1 MTNRARPDDDVL
13 PFAVSQAPRA
23 EPKQPAQPKARRT
36 PKRAPVVA
44 AELPIARVVVDVS
57 LAHLDRP
64 FDYQVPESLA
74 QQAIPGV
81 RVRVRFAGQ
90 LVDGFVTERVASS
103 EHGGRLAFIERV
115 VSPEVVLTPEVLALA
130 TAVAKRWAGTLAD
143 VLRLAVPPRH
153 AQAEARTDEPAA
165 SPLARQPEK
174 PTVYAGQHGVSR
186 YRSGRRFLDA
196 LRAGRAPRAV
206 WTALP
211 GGGWAGEIAELV
223 AATVASGRGAL
234 VVVPDGR
241 DAVRVGSAIEA
252 RSGGVGHVVLTAD
265 LGPAQRYRRF
275 LAVSRGAARVVVGTR
290 AAAFAP
296 VHSLGLVVVWDDGD
310 DLHAEPRAPYPHAR
324 DVLLL
329 RAHQVGA
336 AAVVGGHGV
345 TAEGARLVESGWA
358 RYLAADRD
366 EVRAVAPVVVVGDD
380 PAAGRRPAAAGRL
393 PSVAWQAAHDALERN
408 LPVLV
413 QVPRGGYVPAL
424 ACAACRAPARCA
436 HCLGPLGAGGFD
448 SVPSCRWCGRLAT
461 GWQCPH
467 CGAARLRAVVVGARR
482 TAEELGRAFPG
493 ATVRTSAG
501 ADVLGRVPTGRQLVI
516 ATPGAEP
523 EVDGG
528 YGAAL
533 LLDGWAMLGR
543 ADLRAGEEALRRWL
557 NAAASVRP
565 AADGGRVVVLAD
577 GSLRAVQALVRW
589 DPAGHAERE
598 LAERTALRFPPAAVF
613 AELVGTTG
621 AVDDMITDLRLSGD
635 IELLGPVPVAG
646 AENAAAEPV
655 ARALLRA
662 PRAGSGEL
670 AQALH
675 EAQGVRSAHK
685 RAPVRVRID
694 PVEIG

>member
-13 PFAVSQAPRA
+13 LFAVAPAPRA
-23 EPKQPAQPKARRT
+23 EPKKRRT
-36 PKRAPVVA
+36 PKRAQAAA
-44 AELPIARVVVDVS
+44 AELPVARVVVDIS
-57 LAHLDRP
+57 LAHLDRR

-74 QQAIPGV
+74 LQAIPGV

-90 LVDGFVTERVASS
+90 LVDGFVVERVATS

-115 VSPEVVLTPEVLALA
+115 VSPEVVLTPEVLTLA
-130 TAVAKRWAGTLAD
+130 AAVAKRWAGTLAD

-153 AQAEARTDEPAA
+153 AQAEARPDEPAA
-165 SPLARQPEK
+165 SAVAPENEVLAAEL
-174 PTVYAGQHGVSR
+174 GQQGVSR

-196 LRAGRAPRAV
+196 LRAGRAPHAV
-206 WTALP
+206 WIALP
-211 GGGWAGEIAELV
+211 GGGWPGEIAELV

-241 DAVRVGSAIEA
+241 DAARVGSAIEA
-252 RSGGVGHVVLTAD
+252 RCGETSYVVLTAD

-296 VHSLGLVVVWDDGD
+296 VHNLGLVVVWDDGD

-324 DVLLL
+324 DVVLL
-329 RAHQVGA
+329 RAHQAGA
-336 AAVVGGHGV
+336 AAVVGGHAV

-358 RYLAADRD
+358 RYLVGAR
-366 EVRAVAPVVVVGDD
+366 ENVRAVAPVVVVGDD
-380 PAAGRRPAAAGRL
+380 PAAGRRPAPAGRL
-393 PSVAWQAAHDALERN
+393 PRLAWQAAHDALERN

-413 QVPRGGYVPAL
+413 QVPRGGYLPAL
-424 ACAACRAPARCA
+424 ACTGCRAPARCSY
-436 HCLGPLGAGGFD
+436 CLGPLGAGSFD
-448 SVPSCRWCGRLAT
+448 TAPSCRWCGRLAA
-461 GWQCPH
+461 GWQCPE
-467 CGAARLRAVVVGARR
+467 CGSARLRAVVVGARR

-493 ATVRTSAG
+493 ATVRTSAAG
-501 ADVLGRVPTGRQLVI
+501 DVLGRVPTGRHLVI

-523 EVDGG
+523 EADGG
-528 YGAAL
+528 YGTAL

-543 ADLRAGEEALRRWL
+543 ADLRAGEETLRRWL
-557 NAAASVRP
+557 NAAALVRP
-565 AADGGRVVVLAD
+565 AAEGGRVVVLAD

-589 DPAGHAERE
+589 DPVGHAERE

-613 AELVGTTG
+613 AELVGATD
-621 AVDDMITDLRLSGD
+621 AVDDMVAGLRLSSD
-635 IELLGPVPVAG
+635 VEVLGPVPVVGSDSAS
-646 AENAAAEPV
+646 AEPA

-662 PRAGSGEL
+662 ARTAAADL
-670 AQALH
+670 ARALH

-685 RAPVRVRID
+685 RTPVRVRID
-694 PVEIG
+694 PVDIG